1 MSSNSGNQRQIY
13 VISPLSSVILGVI
26 LVTSLNLFLYLQ
38 NSWHN
43 FIVCFKGML
52 FGLNEKKK
60 L

>member
-13 VISPLSSVILGVI
+13 VISPLSSVIVGVI
-26 LVTSLNLFLYLQ
+26 LFTSLNLFLYLR